1 MRKKNLSSKIKTLFL
16 MFLYYQ
22 ILAFYVL
29 SIIILINTNGMI
41 STNIKNNI
49 LILLLPALIPAILS
63 IIGIN
68 QITTYFNADL
78 LKIKSTNVFL
88 WFSKDKTKT
97 VQVPKLS
104 TISVIEKSSFF
115 GLKKSLLITIKAKN
129 MHRINVSI
137 LSKDERKKLI
147 ASIYKMKVD

>member
-1 MRKKNLSSKIKTLFL
+1 MRKKNLTSKVKILFL

-22 ILAFYVL
+22 ILAFYVI
-29 SIIILINTNGMI
+29 SFIILINTNGMI

-68 QITTYFNADL
+68 QITTYFNSDL

-97 VQVPKLS
+97 VQVPKLT
-104 TISVIEKSSFF
+104 TISVIEKSSFL

-129 MHRINVSI
+129 KHRINVSI
-137 LSKDERKKLI
+137 LSKNERKKLI
-147 ASIYKMKVD
+147 ASINKMKVD

>member
-1 MRKKNLSSKIKTLFL
+1 MRKKNLTSKVKILFL

-22 ILAFYVL
+22 ILAFYVI
-29 SIIILINTNGMI
+29 SFIILINTNGMI

-63 IIGIN
+63 IIGVN

-97 VQVPKLS
+97 FQVPKLS
-104 TISVIEKSSFF
+104 TISVKEKSSFL
-115 GLKKSLLITIKAKN
+115 GLKKSLLIRIEAKDK
-129 MHRINVSI
+129 HRINVSI
-137 LSKDERKKLI
+137 LSKDVRKKLI
-147 ASIYKMKVD
+147 ASINEMKVD

>member
-1 MRKKNLSSKIKTLFL
+1 
-16 MFLYYQ
+16 
-22 ILAFYVL
+22 
-29 SIIILINTNGMI
+29 MI

-63 IIGIN
+63 IIGVN

-104 TISVIEKSSFF
+104 TISVKEKSSFL

-129 MHRINVSI
+129 KHRINVSI
-137 LSKDERKKLI
+137 LSKDVRKKLI
-147 ASIYKMKVD
+147 ASINEMKVD

>member
-1 MRKKNLSSKIKTLFL
+1 MRKKNLSSKVKILFL

-68 QITTYFNADL
+68 QITTYSNEDL
-78 LKIKSTNVFL
+78 FRIKSTNVFL

-137 LSKDERKKLI
+137 LSKNERKKLI
-147 ASIYKMKVD
+147 DNINKMKVD

>member
-1 MRKKNLSSKIKTLFL
+1 

-22 ILAFYVL
+22 ILAFYVI
-29 SIIILINTNGMI
+29 SFIILINTNGMI

-68 QITTYFNADL
+68 QITTYFNSDL

-97 VQVPKLS
+97 VQVPKLT
-104 TISVIEKSSFF
+104 TISVIEKSSFL

-129 MHRINVSI
+129 KHRINVSI
-137 LSKDERKKLI
+137 LSKNERKKLI
-147 ASIYKMKVD
+147 ASINKMKVD

>member
-1 MRKKNLSSKIKTLFL
+1 MRKKNLSSKIKILFL

-49 LILLLPALIPAILS
+49 LILLLPAFIPAILS

-68 QITTYFNADL
+68 QITTYSNEDL
-78 LKIKSTNVFL
+78 FRIKSTNVFL

>member
-1 MRKKNLSSKIKTLFL
+1 MRKKNLSSKVKILFL

-29 SIIILINTNGMI
+29 SFIILINTNGMI

-68 QITTYFNADL
+68 QITTYFNSDL

-97 VQVPKLS
+97 VQIPKLP
-104 TISVIEKSSFF
+104 TISVIEKSSFL

-129 MHRINVSI
+129 KHRINVSI

-147 ASIYKMKVD
+147 ASINKMKVD

>member
-1 MRKKNLSSKIKTLFL
+1 MRKKNLSSKVKILFL

-29 SIIILINTNGMI
+29 SIIVLINTNGMI

-68 QITTYFNADL
+68 QITTYSNEDL

-97 VQVPKLS
+97 VQVPKLP
-104 TISVIEKSSFF
+104 TISLKEKSSFL

-129 MHRINVSI
+129 KHRINVSI

-147 ASIYKMKVD
+147 DNINKMKVD

>member
-1 MRKKNLSSKIKTLFL
+1 
-16 MFLYYQ
+16 
-22 ILAFYVL
+22 
-29 SIIILINTNGMI
+29 MI

-88 WFSKDKTKT
+88 WFSKDKIKT

-104 TISVIEKSSFF
+104 TISVKEKSSFL
-115 GLKKSLLITIKAKN
+115 GLKKSLLIRIEAKDK
-129 MHRINVSI
+129 HRINVSI
-137 LSKDERKKLI
+137 LSKDVRKKLI
-147 ASIYKMKVD
+147 ASINEMKVD

>member
-1 MRKKNLSSKIKTLFL
+1 MRKKNLSSKVKILFL

-29 SIIILINTNGMI
+29 SFIILINTNGMI

-63 IIGIN
+63 IIGVN

-104 TISVIEKSSFF
+104 TISVKEKSSFL

-129 MHRINVSI
+129 KHRINVSI
-137 LSKDERKKLI
+137 LSKDVRKKLI
-147 ASIYKMKVD
+147 ASINEMKVD

>member
-1 MRKKNLSSKIKTLFL
+1 MRKKNLSSKVKILFL

-22 ILAFYVL
+22 ILAFYVI
-29 SIIILINTNGMI
+29 SFIILINTNGMI

-104 TISVIEKSSFF
+104 TISVKEKSSFL
-115 GLKKSLLITIKAKN
+115 GLKKSLLITIKAKDK
-129 MHRINVSI
+129 HRINVSI
-137 LSKDERKKLI
+137 LSKGERKKLI
-147 ASIYKMKVD
+147 DKINKMKVD

>member
-1 MRKKNLSSKIKTLFL
+1 MRKKNLSSKVKILFL

-68 QITTYFNADL
+68 QITTYLNADL

-147 ASIYKMKVD
+147 DNINKMKVD

>member
-1 MRKKNLSSKIKTLFL
+1 MRKKNLTSKVKILFL

-22 ILAFYVL
+22 ILAFYVI
-29 SIIILINTNGMI
+29 SFIILINTNGMI

-104 TISVIEKSSFF
+104 TISVKEKSSFL
-115 GLKKSLLITIKAKN
+115 GLKKSLLITIKAKDK
-129 MHRINVSI
+129 HRINVSI
-137 LSKDERKKLI
+137 LSKDVRKKLI
-147 ASIYKMKVD
+147 ASINKMKVD

>member
-1 MRKKNLSSKIKTLFL
+1 MRKKTLSSKITILFL

-22 ILAFYVL
+22 ILVFYVL
-29 SIIILINTNGMI
+29 SFIILITTNGMI

-49 LILLLPALIPAILS
+49 LLLLLPALIPAVLS

-68 QITTYFNADL
+68 QITTYYNEDL
-78 LKIKSTNVFL
+78 LKIKSTNIFL
-88 WFSKDKTKT
+88 WFSKEKIKTI
-97 VQVPKLS
+97 QVPKFP
-104 TISVIEKSSFF
+104 TISVIEISSFL

-129 MHRINVSI
+129 KHRINVSI

-147 ASIYKMKVD
+147 DNINKMKVD

>member
-1 MRKKNLSSKIKTLFL
+1 MRKKNLSSKVKILFL

-63 IIGIN
+63 SIGIN
-68 QITTYFNADL
+68 QITTYSNEDL

>member
-1 MRKKNLSSKIKTLFL
+1 MRKKNLSSKVKILFL

-29 SIIILINTNGMI
+29 SIIILFNTNGMI

-68 QITTYFNADL
+68 QITTYSNEDL

-97 VQVPKLS
+97 VQVPKLP
-104 TISVIEKSSFF
+104 TISVKEKSSFL
-115 GLKKSLLITIKAKN
+115 GLKKSLLITIEAKDK
-129 MHRINVSI
+129 HRINVSI

-147 ASIYKMKVD
+147 DNINKMKVD

>member
-1 MRKKNLSSKIKTLFL
+1 MRKKNLTSKVKILFL

-22 ILAFYVL
+22 ILAFYVI
-29 SIIILINTNGMI
+29 SFIILINTNGMI

-63 IIGIN
+63 IIGVN
-68 QITTYFNADL
+68 QITTYSNEDL

-104 TISVIEKSSFF
+104 TISVKEKSSFL
-115 GLKKSLLITIKAKN
+115 GLKKSLLITIEAKDK
-129 MHRINVSI
+129 HRINVSI
-137 LSKDERKKLI
+137 LSKDVRKKLI
-147 ASIYKMKVD
+147 ASINEMKVN

>member
-1 MRKKNLSSKIKTLFL
+1 
-16 MFLYYQ
+16 
-22 ILAFYVL
+22 
-29 SIIILINTNGMI
+29 MI

-68 QITTYFNADL
+68 QITTYSNEDL

-97 VQVPKLS
+97 VQVPKLP
-104 TISVIEKSSFF
+104 TISVKEKSSFL
-115 GLKKSLLITIKAKN
+115 GLKKSLLITIEAKDK
-129 MHRINVSI
+129 HRINVSI

-147 ASIYKMKVD
+147 DNINKMKVD

>member
-1 MRKKNLSSKIKTLFL
+1 MRKKNLSSKVKILFL

-49 LILLLPALIPAILS
+49 LILLLPTLIPAILS

-68 QITTYFNADL
+68 QITTYFNEDL

-97 VQVPKLS
+97 VQVPKLP
-104 TISVIEKSSFF
+104 TISVIEKSSFL

-129 MHRINVSI
+129 KHRINVSI

-147 ASIYKMKVD
+147 DNINKMKVD

>member
-1 MRKKNLSSKIKTLFL
+1 

-22 ILAFYVL
+22 ILAFYVI
-29 SIIILINTNGMI
+29 SFIILINTNGMI

-68 QITTYFNADL
+68 QITTYFNSDL

-97 VQVPKLS
+97 VQVPKLT
-104 TISVIEKSSFF
+104 TISVIEKSSFL

-129 MHRINVSI
+129 KHRINVSI
-137 LSKDERKKLI
+137 LSKDARKKLI
-147 ASIYKMKVD
+147 ASINEMKVD

>member
-1 MRKKNLSSKIKTLFL
+1 MRKKNLSSKVKILFL

-22 ILAFYVL
+22 ILAFYIL
-29 SIIILINTNGMI
+29 SFIILINTNGMI

-68 QITTYFNADL
+68 QITTYFNSDL

-97 VQVPKLS
+97 VQIPKLP
-104 TISVIEKSSFF
+104 TISVIEKSSFL

-129 MHRINVSI
+129 KHRINVSI

-147 ASIYKMKVD
+147 ASINKMKVD

>member
-1 MRKKNLSSKIKTLFL
+1 MRKKNLSSKIKILFL

-68 QITTYFNADL
+68 QITTYSNEDL

>member
-1 MRKKNLSSKIKTLFL
+1 MRKKNLSSKVKILFL

-68 QITTYFNADL
+68 QITTYSNEDL
-78 LKIKSTNVFL
+78 FRIKSTNVFL

-147 ASIYKMKVD
+147 DNINKMKVD

>member
-1 MRKKNLSSKIKTLFL
+1 
-16 MFLYYQ
+16 
-22 ILAFYVL
+22 
-29 SIIILINTNGMI
+29 MI

-115 GLKKSLLITIKAKN
+115 GLKSLLITIKAKN

-147 ASIYKMKVD
+147 ANIYKMKVD

>member
-1 MRKKNLSSKIKTLFL
+1 MRKKNLSSKVKILFL

>member
-1 MRKKNLSSKIKTLFL
+1 MRKKNHSSKVKILFL
-16 MFLYYQ
+16 MFLFYQ

-29 SIIILINTNGMI
+29 SIIIVINTNGMI

-49 LILLLPALIPAILS
+49 LILLLPTIIPAILS

-68 QITTYFNADL
+68 QITTYSNEDL

-97 VQVPKLS
+97 VQVPKLP
-104 TISVIEKSSFF
+104 TISVIEKSSFL
-115 GLKKSLLITIKAKN
+115 GLKKSLLITIEAKN
-129 MHRINVSI
+129 KHRINVSI
-137 LSKDERKKLI
+137 LSKNERRKLVDNI
-147 ASIYKMKVD
+147 NKMKVD

>member
-1 MRKKNLSSKIKTLFL
+1 MRKKNLTSKVKILFL

-22 ILAFYVL
+22 ILAFYVI
-29 SIIILINTNGMI
+29 SFIILINTNGMI

-68 QITTYFNADL
+68 QITTYFNSDL

-97 VQVPKLS
+97 VQVPKLT
-104 TISVIEKSSFF
+104 TISVIEKSSFL

-129 MHRINVSI
+129 KHRINVSI

-147 ASIYKMKVD
+147 ASINKMKVD